1 MRLMKVKDVKPGMN
15 DINLVVRVVSVSK
28 PRKVMTRY
36 GEAMVASALV
46 ADETGEI
53 TLTLWRN
60 QVNIVKPGY
69 MIRIEGAFAKK
80 FRDKL
85 ELNVGRRGRIT
96 VVK

>member
-1 MRLMKVKDVKPGMN
+1 MKVKDVKPGMSN
-15 DINLVVRVVSVSK
+15 ITLTVRVISVSK
-28 PRKVMTRY
+28 PRRIMTRY

-60 QVNIVKPGY
+60 QVNIVKPDY
-69 MIRIEGAFAKK
+69 IIRIEGAFAKK

-85 ELNVGRRGRIT
+85 ELNVGKRGRIT
-96 VVK
+96 VLR

>member
-1 MRLMKVKDVKPGMN
+1 MKVKDVKPGMSN
-15 DINLVVRVVSVSK
+15 ITLTVRVISVSK
-28 PRKVMTRY
+28 PRRVMTRY

-60 QVNIVKPGY
+60 QVNIVKPDY
-69 MIRIEGAFAKK
+69 IIRIEGAFAKK

-85 ELNVGRRGRIT
+85 ELNVGKRGRIT
-96 VVK
+96 VLR